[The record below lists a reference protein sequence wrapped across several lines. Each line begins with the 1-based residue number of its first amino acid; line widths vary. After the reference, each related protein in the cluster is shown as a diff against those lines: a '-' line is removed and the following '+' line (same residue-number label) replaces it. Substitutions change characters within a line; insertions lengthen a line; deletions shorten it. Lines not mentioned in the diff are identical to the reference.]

1 MGGHLPDT
9 VNRVADLACVLLAAG
24 SSRRMRGAD
33 KLLEPVDGMP
43 LLRRQALALLAAG
56 CGPVAVTLPPDRPA
70 RAAALEGLTLQILP
84 VPDAASGMSASLR
97 RAAEWAAGRA
107 LMVVPADMPE
117 ITAEDFTRIAKAFDG
132 ATPLRGS
139 AEDGTPGHPVVF
151 PATLLGLLAM
161 LEGDEGARSVLKAH
175 PPALLAL
182 PAEHAVTDLDTPE
195 AWAAWRA
202 R

>member
-1 MGGHLPDT
+1 M
-9 VNRVADLACVLLAAG
+9 AALACVLLAAG

-43 LLRRQALALLAAG
+43 LLRRQALALLAAE
-56 CGPVAVTLPPDRPA
+56 CGRVAVTLPPDRPA
-70 RAAALEGLTLQILP
+70 REAALEGLTLDRLS
-84 VPDAASGMSASLR
+84 VPDALTGMSASLR
-97 RAAEWAAGRA
+97 AAARWAGNRT

-117 ITAEDFTRIAKAFDG
+117 LTAEDFARVARACDG
-132 ATPLRGS
+132 KTPLRAT

-151 PATLLGLLAM
+151 PATLLGSLAD
-161 LEGDEGARSVLKAH
+161 LHGDEGARSVLKAH

-182 PAEHAVTDLDTPE
+182 PGRHAVTDLDTPE